1 MRLLLLTCWW
11 LLLVIVPVYA
21 EQVTDALGRQ
31 VGGDLVPQR
40 VVSLAPAVTEILF
53 ALGLDDEIV
62 GVTSFC
68 NYPER
73 ARSKPKIGE
82 YASPNLEILAAMQ
95 PELVVMAAD
104 ASSPELLSRLE
115 GLGIAVYIAY
125 PRSVAETV
133 TLIRSLGQLL
143 GKAEAAAVLATG
155 LEQTAAC
162 AQRQVALRPKVRV
175 LCTVMSQPLVVA
187 GRQTL
192 IDDLIR
198 IAGGDNVV
206 PEGLS
211 RYPTWG
217 IESVLSADPDLI
229 LVSPHPG
236 QTDPSAFYRNWPE
249 LKAVRTGR
257 LASVE
262 ADWIQRPGPRL
273 SLGLRALT
281 RALHGI
287 DVDPESSQCQD

>member
-11 LLLVIVPVYA
+11 LLIVTLPVCA
-21 EQVTDALGRQ
+21 EQVRDALDRQ
-31 VGGDLVPQR
+31 VGGDSIPQR
-40 VVSLAPAVTEILF
+40 IVSLAPAVTEILF
-53 ALGLDDEIV
+53 ALGLSDEII

-68 NYPER
+68 NYPEQ

-104 ASSPELLSRLE
+104 SSSPELLSRLE
-115 GLGIAVYIAY
+115 GLGIEVYIAY
-125 PRSVAETV
+125 PRSVADTAV
-133 TLIRSLGQLL
+133 LIRSLGQLL
-143 GKAEAAAVLATG
+143 GKAEAASALAHKM
-155 LEQTAAC
+155 EQTVAC
-162 AQRQVALRPKVRV
+162 AQRLTARRPKVRV

-192 IDDLIR
+192 LDDLIR
-198 IAGGDNVV
+198 IAGGENVV
-206 PEGLS
+206 PEGPG

-236 QTDPSAFYRNWPE
+236 QNDPSAFYRKWPQ
-249 LKAVRTGR
+249 LKAVRNGR

-273 SLGLRALT
+273 ALGLRALT
-281 RALHGI
+281 RALHSV
-287 DVDPESSQCQD
+287 DVDPESPQCQD